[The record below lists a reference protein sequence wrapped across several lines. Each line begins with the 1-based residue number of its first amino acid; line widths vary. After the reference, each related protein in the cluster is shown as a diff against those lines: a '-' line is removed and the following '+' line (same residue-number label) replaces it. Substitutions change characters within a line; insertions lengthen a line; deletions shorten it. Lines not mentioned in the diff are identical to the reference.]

1 MHRFFPAKR
10 GFEAIK
16 CMEKIGPYFG
26 NGELN
31 FQNIIFKENSKRAF
45 NCKDSW
51 ISKTN

>member
-10 GFEAIK
+10 GFEAITCK
-16 CMEKIGPYFG
+16 EKIGPYFG

-31 FQNIIFKENSKRAF
+31 FTNIIFKETSKRAF
-45 NCKDSW
+45 NCKGSW